1 MLPPPPTS
9 PLSPQSENKIDH
21 NHDSNNDNNNK
32 RSTLLSKV
40 FNNVEESNT
49 APPIACTPTSVSK
62 VRSNSNASA
71 NDNVLFS
78 EGEIVALRLMFS
90 FFDRSGSNTI
100 SYEDLVAYAEETGE
114 TTCIRD
120 AGTALDHLDID
131 GDGKIGLLDF
141 FYFAARLKANL
152 AKR

>member
-1 MLPPPPTS
+1 MLPTPTS
-9 PLSPQSENKIDH
+9 PLSPQSENKMDH
-21 NHDSNNDNNNK
+21 DNDNNK
-32 RSTLLSKV
+32 RSLLSKV
-40 FNNVEESNT
+40 FNNVDEPNSF
-49 APPIACTPTSVSK
+49 PPITSTPTSISK
-62 VRSNSNASA
+62 VRSNSN
-71 NDNVLFS
+71 DNVLFS
-78 EGEIVALRLMFS
+78 EAEIVALKLMFS

>member
-9 PLSPQSENKIDH
+9 PLSPPSENKIDH
-21 NHDSNNDNNNK
+21 NHDNNNDNNK

-40 FNNVEESNT
+40 FNNIEEPNT
-49 APPIACTPTSVSK
+49 VPPIACTPTSVTK

-78 EGEIVALRLMFS
+78 EAEIVALRLMFS